1 MCFNNKDMTESF
13 INILIA
19 EDNKVS
25 RDMMA
30 GLLATQGY
38 KTVPASDG
46 DEAIEVIGKQDIDLA
61 LVDINMA
68 PTGGFE
74 FVKHLVVKG
83 IDIPVVVVTGDD
95 STDMLVEAT
104 GLGVR
109 RVLQKP
115 IDPKR
120 LLDTV
125 NTLLKRKGLNP
136 QPLVIEDHESVMSPE
151 KLMGR
156 AIELAEKN
164 VARGKGGPYGAIV
177 ANQEGRVIGEGTNG
191 ASSRVDPTAHAE
203 VMAIRQAAEK
213 LGRADLSDC
222 ALYVSSEPTKMGK
235 ALIVS
240 VGIKEVY
247 YALSHEDTGGVSAHK
262 ETAEPTYIQIE
273 RDAAMAMFKA
283 AKS

>member
-1 MCFNNKDMTESF
+1 MTENKF
-13 INILIA
+13 ITILIA

-30 GLLATQGY
+30 GLLESQGY
-38 KTVPASDG
+38 KTVHASDG
-46 DEAIEVIGKQDIDLA
+46 DEAIAALDKQEIDLA

-95 STDMLVEAT
+95 STDMLMEAT

-125 NTLLKRKGLNP
+125 YQLLARKGLNP
-136 QPLVIEDHESVMSPE
+136 KPLVIEDHDSVMTPE

-164 VARGKGGPYGAIV
+164 VARGRGGPYGAIV
-177 ANQEGRVIGEGTNG
+177 ADKEGRVIGEGVNG
-191 ASSRVDPTAHAE
+191 PSSRVDPIAHAE
-203 VMAIRQAAEK
+203 VIAIRHASEK

-222 ALYVSSEPTKMGK
+222 TLYVSSEPTAMGK

-240 VGIKEVY
+240 VGIQHVY
-247 YALSHEDTGGVSAHK
+247 YALSHADTGGVTAHK
-262 ETAEPTYIQIE
+262 RTTEPEYKQIE
-273 RDAAMAMFKA
+273 RDAALAMFTA
-283 AKS
+283 AKR

>member
-1 MCFNNKDMTESF
+1 MSENKF
-13 INILIA
+13 ITILIA

-30 GLLATQGY
+30 GLLETQGY
-38 KTVPASDG
+38 KIVHAADG
-46 DEAIEVIGKQDIDLA
+46 DEAIAVVGAQNIDMA

-74 FVKHLVVKG
+74 FLKHLVVRG
-83 IDIPVVVVTGDD
+83 IDIPSVIVTGDD

-115 IDPKR
+115 IEPKR

-125 NTLLKRKGLNP
+125 YQILKRKGLNP
-136 QPLVIEDHESVMSPE
+136 KPLVIEDHESVMEPE
-151 KLMGR
+151 TLMTR
-156 AIELAEKN
+156 AVELAEKN
-164 VARGKGGPYGAIV
+164 VMRGKGGPYGAIV
-177 ANQEGRVIGEGTNG
+177 ANAEGRVIGEGVNKS
-191 ASSRVDPTAHAE
+191 SSRVDPIAHAE

-222 ALYVSSEPTKMGK
+222 TLYVSSEPTMMGK

-240 VGIKEVY
+240 VGIETVY
-247 YALSHEDTGGVSAHK
+247 YALSHEDTGVIK
-262 ETAEPTYIQIE
+262 QRNKTVEPEYKQIGH
-273 RDAAMAMFKA
+273 DAALAMFK
-283 AKS
+283 KMKR

>member
-1 MCFNNKDMTESF
+1 MSDNKF
-13 INILIA
+13 ITILIA

-30 GLLATQGY
+30 GLLETQGY
-38 KTVPASDG
+38 QIAHAADG
-46 DEAIEVIGKQDIDLA
+46 DEAIAVIGKQEIDLA

-74 FVKHLVVKG
+74 FLKHLVVKG
-83 IDIPVVVVTGDD
+83 LDIPAVVVTGDD

-109 RVLQKP
+109 RILQTP

-120 LLDTV
+120 LIDTV
-125 NTLLKRKGLNP
+125 YQLLKRKGLNP
-136 QPLVIEDHESVMSPE
+136 KPLAVKDHESVMKPE
-151 KLMGR
+151 KIMAR

-177 ANQEGRVIGEGTNG
+177 ANEEGRVIGEGVNG
-191 ASSRVDPTAHAE
+191 ESSRVDPIAHAE

-222 ALYVSSEPTKMGK
+222 TLYVSSEPTMMGK
-235 ALIVS
+235 ALIRS
-240 VGIKEVY
+240 VGIQTVY
-247 YALSHEDTGGVSAHK
+247 FALSHEDTGGIKTHNKPADPEYKQVAR
-262 ETAEPTYIQIE
+262 E
-273 RDAAMAMFKA
+273 DALAMFKK